1 MSHGIVQLYAGLLGL
16 LFVVL
21 SVRTLRLRRTLRVAV
36 GDGGNTVML
45 RAMRVH
51 ANFAE
56 YVPLCLVL
64 LYSLQTQG
72 AGVLFLHT
80 LGLGLVIG
88 RVSHAFGVSREP
100 ENYRF
105 RVVGMALTLGV
116 LIAAS
121 VSLLVSA
128 SRAN

>member
-1 MSHGIVQLYAGLLGL
+1 
-16 LFVVL
+16 
-21 SVRTLRLRRTLRVAV
+21 
-36 GDGGNTVML
+36 
-45 RAMRVH
+45 MRVH

-64 LYSLQTQG
+64 LYLLQTQG
-72 AGVLFLHT
+72 TSYWFLHI
-80 LGLGLVIG
+80 LGIGLLVG
-88 RVSHAFGVSREP
+88 RVSHAYGVSREP

-116 LIAAS
+116 LVAAS

-128 SRAN
+128 ARAY

>member
-1 MSHGIVQLYAGLLGL
+1 M
-16 LFVVL
+16 
-21 SVRTLRLRRTLRVAV
+21 RVAV
-36 GDGGNTVML
+36 GDGGNIVML

-56 YVPLCLVL
+56 YVPLCLIL
-64 LYSLQTQG
+64 LYLLQTQG
-72 AGVLFLHT
+72 TGALYLHVLGS
-80 LGLGLVIG
+80 GLMVG
-88 RVSHAFGVSREP
+88 RVSHAYGVSKEP

-121 VSLLVSA
+121 VSLAVSSA
-128 SRAN
+128 RAH